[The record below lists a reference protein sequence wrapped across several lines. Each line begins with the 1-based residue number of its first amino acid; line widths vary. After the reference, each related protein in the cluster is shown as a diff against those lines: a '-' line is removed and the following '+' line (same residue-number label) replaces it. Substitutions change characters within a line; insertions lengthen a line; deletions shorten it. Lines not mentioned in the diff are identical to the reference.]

1 MKLSIEPFG
10 PQHEAAA
17 AAFNQ
22 RLGASGKPVIFFL
35 PERSRATQSAH
46 GVTVTDYVAVDTEG
60 VVRGGLMSWEHSAI
74 VGKSVRQVINIQS
87 PLSEG
92 TFDRAHVAVGPRLI
106 QAAIQRTPYVYLV
119 GMGSEDNPLPRLLK
133 AMGFR
138 VRAVPFFF
146 RIIKPAQCLRQL
158 RPFRNSAWK
167 RVLGNIA
174 ALTGIGPLGAAVLHK
189 ARRSASE
196 AVSGYEME
204 EVSEWGPWAD
214 DVWDGFAKGITFGV
228 MRDANV
234 LRFFYPLQKGTP
246 RVWRLLRGSAVDG
259 WFGLMITR
267 MTGNAYFGNLTV
279 ATLTDCIG
287 SVNAVQAGFIYAIR
301 KARELGADLLIA
313 NLEHEPVQR
322 ACVAAGYR
330 QGPSN
335 FLFAT
340 SKALTQEISAN
351 SAYVTRRDG
360 DGLVNLR

>member
-22 RLGASGKPVIFFL
+22 RLAASGKPVIFFM
-35 PERSRATQSAH
+35 PERSRATQTGH
-46 GVTVTDYVAVDTEG
+46 GVTVTDYVAVDEAG
-60 VVRGGLMSWEHSAI
+60 VVRGGFMSWEHSAI
-74 VGKSVRQVINIQS
+74 VGKSVHQVINIQS

-92 TFDRAHVAVGPRLI
+92 IFDRAHVAVGPRLI
-106 QAAIQRTPYVYLV
+106 QTAIQRTPYVYFV

-133 AMGFR
+133 AMGFK

-146 RIIKPAQCLRQL
+146 RMIRPARCLQQL
-158 RPFRNSAWK
+158 KPFRNSAWK
-167 RVLGNIA
+167 RVLGKIA
-174 ALTGIGPLGAAVLHK
+174 GLTGIASLGAAVVHK
-189 ARRSASE
+189 MRRSASG
-196 AVSGYEME
+196 ALSGYEME

-214 DVWDGFAKGITFGV
+214 DVWDSFAKGITFGV
-228 MRDANV
+228 MRDVKAHG
-234 LRFFYPLQKGTP
+234 FFYPLRKGTP
-246 RVWRLLRGSAVDG
+246 RVWRLMRGGAVDG

-267 MTGNAYFGNLTV
+267 MTGNPYFGNLTV

-287 SVNAVQAGFIYAIR
+287 SESAVQAGCIFAIR

-313 NLEHEPVQR
+313 NLEYEPLQR
-322 ACVAAGYR
+322 ACIAAGYR
-330 QGPSN
+330 RGPSN
-335 FLFAT
+335 FQFAT

>member
-22 RLGASGKPVIFFL
+22 RLSASGKPVIFFL
-35 PERSRATQSAH
+35 PERSRATQTAH
-46 GVTVTDYVAVDTEG
+46 GVTVTDYVAVDAEG
-60 VVRGGLMSWEHSAI
+60 VVRGGFMSWEHSAI

-92 TFDRAHVAVGPRLI
+92 IFDRAHVAVGPRLI
-106 QAAIQRTPYVYLV
+106 QTAIQRTPYVYFV

-146 RIIKPAQCLRQL
+146 RMIKPARCLRQL

-167 RVLGNIA
+167 RLLSNTA
-174 ALTGIGPLGAAVLHK
+174 ALSGIASLGAAVVH
-189 ARRSASE
+189 RMSGSASG

-228 MRDANV
+228 MRDAKAQG
-234 LRFFYPLQKGTP
+234 FFYPLKKGTP
-246 RVWRLLRGSAVDG
+246 RVWKLLRDGAVDG

-267 MTGNAYFGNLTV
+267 MSGNPYFGNLTV

-287 SVNAVQAGFIYAIR
+287 SVSAVQAGCINAIG

-313 NLEHEPVQR
+313 NLGHESVQR

-335 FLFAT
+335 FQFAT